1 MKSAPSVIQSQTARP
16 GARGSIIWTLG
27 DFLESQKIA
36 AAAATKNSK
45 SAHSKGS
52 AVWAKA
58 SPVRY
63 VNHVLSKI
71 PTSIAPA

>member
-1 MKSAPSVIQSQTARP
+1 VIQSQAARP
-16 GARGSIIWTLG
+16 GARASIIWTLG

-36 AAAATKNSK
+36 TAAARKK
-45 SAHSKGS
+45 SRSAQSKGS

-58 SPVRY
+58 NAAKY

-71 PTSIAPA
+71 PTSMAPA